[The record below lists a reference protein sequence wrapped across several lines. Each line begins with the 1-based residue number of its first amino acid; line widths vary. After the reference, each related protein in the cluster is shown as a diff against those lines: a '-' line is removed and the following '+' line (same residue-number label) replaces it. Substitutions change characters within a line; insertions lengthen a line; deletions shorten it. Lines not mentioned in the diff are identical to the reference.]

1 MSGIQSIRE
10 GLSGKTTRVI
20 VVAII
25 ITFIGSVGWAG
36 FFSQGNT
43 NVVAK
48 VGSQEITNADLSF
61 ELSAQQFS
69 LSQRFPDQTI
79 EDEVLLNLSTNVLI
93 GKFAVLDF
101 LEKNELT
108 LTDSY
113 VYKQLAS
120 EDQFLEN
127 GKFSIQRFEAFARSN
142 GFIPSD
148 YLKRVKEDLLINI
161 WRQSLAGSNFI
172 TEAEAKN
179 SLELA
184 EQERDISF
192 IKFPASKFR
201 NSVSFD
207 IEDLQNFY
215 ESNKSSYISPEKAK
229 VSYIYFDA
237 KDLKKD
243 IDISNDD
250 INFEYEEYVSGFDTT
265 IRKSVSHIMLNIN
278 DERNVQQ
285 ATDVLQEV
293 KQRLNNGEKFSDL
306 VLEISEDEGTKNLNG
321 SLGITDGT
329 LLPPEFEQA
338 LSSMKEGEVYGPI
351 DLLSSVHLIKLDELI
366 QPTAETIEQRSAS
379 IKENLITRRS
389 EDNFVSLL
397 DQVSELAFSS
407 GSIDDIS
414 ANFSQELVATD
425 YFSIN
430 AVPELLKQNS
440 IIDFIFNDSVDGNF
454 PEVIEISPLSA
465 VLIQVGDMVEETQL
479 PFDTVKM
486 LVESAYISEESSKS
500 SQAFIEETIEELVAG
515 KALETLSTEESI
527 QLEVYKNL
535 KRDSSLLPVGAVNG
549 VFSMPRSQSGNTYGS
564 SIAQNGDYLIYRLD
578 SVRQGSN
585 ALNAEDMEG
594 IKNFLNQQ
602 KGISEITELQT
613 VIQRGLS
620 VEQYN

>member
-207 IEDLQNFY
+207 IEDLRNFY

-285 ATDVLQEV
+285 ASDVLQEA

-479 PFDTVKM
+479 PFDVVKM

-585 ALNAEDMEG
+585 ALNAEDMKG

>member
-48 VGSQEITNADLSF
+48 VGSQQITNADLSF
-61 ELSAQQFS
+61 ELSSQQFS

-101 LEKNELT
+101 LEKNDLT

-192 IKFPASKFR
+192 IKFPSSKFR
-201 NSVSFD
+201 DAVSFD

-215 ESNKSSYISPEKAK
+215 ETNKSSYISPEKAK
-229 VSYIYFDA
+229 ISYIYFDA
-237 KDLKKD
+237 KDLRD
-243 IDISNDD
+243 DVDISDED
-250 INFEYEEYVSGFDTT
+250 ISLEYDEYIGGFDTT
-265 IRKSVSHIMLNIN
+265 TRKSVSHIMLNVN
-278 DERNVQQ
+278 DERNAQQ
-285 ATDVLQEV
+285 ANDALQEV
-293 KQRLNNGEKFSDL
+293 TQRLNNGEKFLDL

-366 QPTAETIEQRSAS
+366 QPTAETIEQRTVS

-389 EDNFVSLL
+389 EDSFVNLL

-407 GSIDDIS
+407 GSIEDI
-414 ANFSQELVATD
+414 APNFSQELVVTE
-425 YFSIN
+425 YFRIN
-430 AVPELLKQNS
+430 AVPEILNQNS
-440 IIDFIFNDSVDGNF
+440 IIDFIFNDSMEGNF

-465 VLIQVGDMVEETQL
+465 VLIQVGDMVEENQL
-479 PFDTVKM
+479 SFDTVKM
-486 LVESAYISEESSKS
+486 LVESAYISEESSRS
-500 SQAFIEETIEELVAG
+500 SQVFIEETIEELVAG
-515 KALETLSTEESI
+515 KALETLSSEESI

-613 VIQRGLS
+613 VIQRGLT

>member
-207 IEDLQNFY
+207 IEDLRNFY

-285 ATDVLQEV
+285 ASDVLQEA

-440 IIDFIFNDSVDGNF
+440 IIDFIFNDSIDGNF

-479 PFDTVKM
+479 PFDVVKM

>member
-113 VYKQLAS
+113 VYKQLSS

-207 IEDLQNFY
+207 IEDLRNFY

-285 ATDVLQEV
+285 ATDILQEV

-430 AVPELLKQNS
+430 SVPELLKQNS
-440 IIDFIFNDSVDGNF
+440 IIDFIFNDSIDGNF

-585 ALNAEDMEG
+585 ALNAEDMKG

>member
-48 VGSQEITNADLSF
+48 VGSQQITNADLSF
-61 ELSAQQFS
+61 ELSSQQFS

-101 LEKNELT
+101 LEKNDLT

-192 IKFPASKFR
+192 IKFPSSKFR
-201 NSVSFD
+201 DAVSFD

-215 ESNKSSYISPEKAK
+215 ETNKSSYISPEKAK

-237 KDLKKD
+237 KDLRD
-243 IDISNDD
+243 DVDISDED
-250 INFEYEEYVSGFDTT
+250 ISLEYDEYISGFDTT
-265 IRKSVSHIMLNIN
+265 TRKSVSHIMLNIN
-278 DERNVQQ
+278 DERNAQQ
-285 ATDVLQEV
+285 AKDALQEV
-293 KQRLNNGEKFSDL
+293 MQRLNNGEKFLDL

-366 QPTAETIEQRSAS
+366 QPTAETIEQRSVS

-389 EDNFVSLL
+389 EDSFVNLL

-407 GSIDDIS
+407 GSIADI
-414 ANFSQELVATD
+414 APNFSQELVATE

-430 AVPELLKQNS
+430 AVPELLNQNS
-440 IIDFIFNDSVDGNF
+440 IIDFIFNDSMEGNF

-465 VLIQVGDMVEETQL
+465 VLIQVGDMVEENQL
-479 PFDTVKM
+479 SFDTVKM
-486 LVESAYISEESSKS
+486 LVESAYISEESSRS

-515 KALETLSTEESI
+515 KALETLSSEESI

-585 ALNAEDMEG
+585 ASNAEDMEG

-613 VIQRGLS
+613 VIQRGLT

>member
-184 EQERDISF
+184 EQERNISF

-207 IEDLQNFY
+207 IEDLRNFY

-285 ATDVLQEV
+285 ATDILQEV

-366 QPTAETIEQRSAS
+366 QPIVETIEQRSAS

>member
-1 MSGIQSIRE
+1 M
-10 GLSGKTTRVI
+10 
-20 VVAII
+20 
-25 ITFIGSVGWAG
+25 GWAG

-79 EDEVLLNLSTNVLI
+79 EDEVILNLSTNVLI

-113 VYKQLAS
+113 VYKQLSS

-207 IEDLQNFY
+207 IEDLRNFY

-237 KDLKKD
+237 KDLKKV
-243 IDISNDD
+243 IDVSNDD

-479 PFDTVKM
+479 PFDVVKM

-594 IKNFLNQQ
+594 IKDFLNQQ

>member
-237 KDLKKD
+237 KDLRDD
-243 IDISNDD
+243 IDISDED
-250 INFEYEEYVSGFDTT
+250 ISLEYDEYISGFDITT
-265 IRKSVSHIMLNIN
+265 RKSVSHIMLNIN

-285 ATDVLQEV
+285 ASDVLQEV
-293 KQRLNNGEKFSDL
+293 KQRLNKGEKFSDL

-329 LLPPEFEQA
+329 LLPPEFEEA

-366 QPTAETIEQRSAS
+366 QPIAETIEQRSAS
-379 IKENLITRRS
+379 IKENLISRRS

-407 GSIDDIS
+407 GSIADI
-414 ANFSQELVATD
+414 APNFSQELVTSD

-430 AVPELLKQNS
+430 AVPELLNQNS
-440 IIDFIFNDSVDGNF
+440 IIDFIFNDSMEGNF

-465 VLIQVGDMVEETQL
+465 VLIQVGDMVEENQL
-479 PFDTVKM
+479 SFDTVKM
-486 LVESAYISEESSKS
+486 LVESAYISEESSRS

-564 SIAQNGDYLIYRLD
+564 AIAQNGDYLIYRLA

-585 ALNAEDMEG
+585 VLKAEDMEG
-594 IKNFLNQQ
+594 IKNFLTQQ

-613 VIQRGLS
+613 VIQRGLT

>member
-207 IEDLQNFY
+207 IEDLRNFY

-265 IRKSVSHIMLNIN
+265 IRKSVSHIMLNTN
-278 DERNVQQ
+278 EERNVQQ
-285 ATDVLQEV
+285 ASDVLQEA

-440 IIDFIFNDSVDGNF
+440 IIDFIFNDSIDGNF

-479 PFDTVKM
+479 PFDVVKM

-585 ALNAEDMEG
+585 ILSKEDMEG

-613 VIQRGLS
+613 VIQRGLT

>member
-127 GKFSIQRFEAFARSN
+127 DKFSIQRFEAFARSN

-207 IEDLQNFY
+207 IEDLRNFY

-237 KDLKKD
+237 KDLKKV
-243 IDISNDD
+243 IDVSNDD

-285 ATDVLQEV
+285 ATDILQEV

-321 SLGITDGT
+321 SLGVTDGT

-366 QPTAETIEQRSAS
+366 QPIVETIEQRSAS

-430 AVPELLKQNS
+430 SVPELLKQNS
-440 IIDFIFNDSVDGNF
+440 IIDFIFNDSIDGNF

-479 PFDTVKM
+479 PFDVVMM

-515 KALETLSTEESI
+515 KALETLSSEESI

-594 IKNFLNQQ
+594 IKDFLNQQ

>member
-127 GKFSIQRFEAFARSN
+127 DKFSIQRFEAFARSN

-207 IEDLQNFY
+207 IEDLRNFY

-321 SLGITDGT
+321 SLGIADGT

-389 EDNFVSLL
+389 EDDFVSLL

-479 PFDTVKM
+479 PFDVVKM

-594 IKNFLNQQ
+594 IKDFLNQQ

>member
-113 VYKQLAS
+113 VYKQLSS

-207 IEDLQNFY
+207 IEDLRNFY

-285 ATDVLQEV
+285 ASDILQEA
-293 KQRLNNGEKFSDL
+293 KQRLNNGEKFLDL

-479 PFDTVKM
+479 PFDAVKM

-613 VIQRGLS
+613 VIQRGLT

>member
-79 EDEVLLNLSTNVLI
+79 EDEVILNLSTNVLI

-113 VYKQLAS
+113 VYKQLSS

-207 IEDLQNFY
+207 IENLQNFY

-285 ATDVLQEV
+285 ATDILQEV

-366 QPTAETIEQRSAS
+366 QPLLETIEQRSAS

-479 PFDTVKM
+479 PFDVVKM

-594 IKNFLNQQ
+594 IKDFLNQQ

>member
-48 VGSQEITNADLSF
+48 VGSQQITNADLSF
-61 ELSAQQFS
+61 ELSSQQFS

-101 LEKNELT
+101 LEKNDLT

-192 IKFPASKFR
+192 IKFPSSKFR
-201 NSVSFD
+201 DAVSFD

-215 ESNKSSYISPEKAK
+215 ETNKSSYISPEKAK

-237 KDLKKD
+237 KDLRD
-243 IDISNDD
+243 DVDISDED
-250 INFEYEEYVSGFDTT
+250 ISLEYDEYISGFDTT
-265 IRKSVSHIMLNIN
+265 TRKSVSHIMLNVN
-278 DERNVQQ
+278 DERNAQQ
-285 ATDVLQEV
+285 ANDALQEV
-293 KQRLNNGEKFSDL
+293 TQRLNNGEKFLDL

-366 QPTAETIEQRSAS
+366 QPTAETIEQRSVS

-389 EDNFVSLL
+389 EDSFVNLL

-407 GSIDDIS
+407 GSIADI
-414 ANFSQELVATD
+414 APNFSQELVATE

-430 AVPELLKQNS
+430 AVPELLNQNS
-440 IIDFIFNDSVDGNF
+440 IIDFIFNDSMEGNF

-465 VLIQVGDMVEETQL
+465 VLIQVGDMVEENQL
-479 PFDTVKM
+479 SFDTVKM
-486 LVESAYISEESSKS
+486 LVESAYISEESSRS
-500 SQAFIEETIEELVAG
+500 SQVFIEETIEELVAG
-515 KALETLSTEESI
+515 KALETLSSEESI

-613 VIQRGLS
+613 VIQRGLT

>member
-48 VGSQEITNADLSF
+48 VGSQQITNADLSF

-101 LEKNELT
+101 LEKNDLT

-192 IKFPASKFR
+192 IKFPSSKFR
-201 NSVSFD
+201 DAVSFD

-215 ESNKSSYISPEKAK
+215 ENNKSSYISPEKAK

-237 KDLKKD
+237 KDLRD
-243 IDISNDD
+243 DVDISDED
-250 INFEYEEYVSGFDTT
+250 ISLEYDEYISGFDTT
-265 IRKSVSHIMLNIN
+265 TRKSVSHIMLNIN
-278 DERNVQQ
+278 DERNAQQ
-285 ATDVLQEV
+285 AKDALQEV
-293 KQRLNNGEKFSDL
+293 MQRLNNGEKFLDL
-306 VLEISEDEGTKNLNG
+306 VLEITEDEGTKNLNG

-366 QPTAETIEQRSAS
+366 QPTAETIEQRSVS

-389 EDNFVSLL
+389 EDSFVNLL

-407 GSIDDIS
+407 GSIADI
-414 ANFSQELVATD
+414 APNFSQELVATE

-430 AVPELLKQNS
+430 AVPELINQNS
-440 IIDFIFNDSVDGNF
+440 IIDFIFNDSMEGNF

-465 VLIQVGDMVEETQL
+465 VLIQVGDMVEENQL
-479 PFDTVKM
+479 SFDTVKM
-486 LVESAYISEESSKS
+486 LVESAYISEESSRS
-500 SQAFIEETIEELVAG
+500 SQVFIEETIEELVAG
-515 KALETLSTEESI
+515 KALETLSSEESI

-613 VIQRGLS
+613 VIQRGLT

>member
-1 MSGIQSIRE
+1 
-10 GLSGKTTRVI
+10 
-20 VVAII
+20 
-25 ITFIGSVGWAG
+25 
-36 FFSQGNT
+36 
-43 NVVAK
+43 
-48 VGSQEITNADLSF
+48 
-61 ELSAQQFS
+61 
-69 LSQRFPDQTI
+69 
-79 EDEVLLNLSTNVLI
+79 VLI

-101 LEKNELT
+101 LEKNDLT

-192 IKFPASKFR
+192 IKFPSSKFR
-201 NSVSFD
+201 DAVSFD

-215 ESNKSSYISPEKAK
+215 ETNKSSYISPEKAK

-237 KDLKKD
+237 KDLRDD
-243 IDISNDD
+243 IDISDED
-250 INFEYEEYVSGFDTT
+250 ISLEYDEYISGFDTT
-265 IRKSVSHIMLNIN
+265 TRKSVSHIMLNVN
-278 DERNVQQ
+278 DERNAQQ
-285 ATDVLQEV
+285 ANDALQEV
-293 KQRLNNGEKFSDL
+293 TQRLNNGEKFLDL

-366 QPTAETIEQRSAS
+366 QPTAETIEQRSVS
-379 IKENLITRRS
+379 IKETLITRRS
-389 EDNFVSLL
+389 EDSFVNLL

-407 GSIDDIS
+407 GSIADI
-414 ANFSQELVATD
+414 APNFSQELVATE

-430 AVPELLKQNS
+430 AVPELLNQNS
-440 IIDFIFNDSVDGNF
+440 IIDFIFNDSMEGNF

-465 VLIQVGDMVEETQL
+465 VLIQVGDMVEENQL
-479 PFDTVKM
+479 SFDTVKM
-486 LVESAYISEESSKS
+486 LVESAYISEESSRS
-500 SQAFIEETIEELVAG
+500 SQVFIEETIEELVAG
-515 KALETLSTEESI
+515 KALETLSSEESI

-585 ALNAEDMEG
+585 ILSKEDMEG

-613 VIQRGLS
+613 VIQRGLT

>member
-48 VGSQEITNADLSF
+48 VGSQQITNADLSF
-61 ELSAQQFS
+61 ELSSQQFS

-101 LEKNELT
+101 LEKNDLT

-192 IKFPASKFR
+192 IKFPSSKFR
-201 NSVSFD
+201 DAVSFD

-215 ESNKSSYISPEKAK
+215 ENNKSSYISPEKAK

-237 KDLKKD
+237 KDLRD
-243 IDISNDD
+243 DVDISDED
-250 INFEYEEYVSGFDTT
+250 ISLEYDEYISGFDTT
-265 IRKSVSHIMLNIN
+265 TRKSVSHIMLNVN
-278 DERNVQQ
+278 DERNAQQ
-285 ATDVLQEV
+285 ANDALQEV
-293 KQRLNNGEKFSDL
+293 TQRLNNGEKFLDL

-366 QPTAETIEQRSAS
+366 QPTAETIEQRSVS

-389 EDNFVSLL
+389 EDSFVNLL

-407 GSIDDIS
+407 GSIADI
-414 ANFSQELVATD
+414 APNFSQELVATE

-430 AVPELLKQNS
+430 AVPELLNQNS
-440 IIDFIFNDSVDGNF
+440 IIDFIFNDSMEGNF

-465 VLIQVGDMVEETQL
+465 VLIQVGDMVEENQL
-479 PFDTVKM
+479 SFDTVKM
-486 LVESAYISEESSKS
+486 LVESAYISEESSRS
-500 SQAFIEETIEELVAG
+500 SQVFIEETIEELVTG
-515 KALETLSTEESI
+515 KALETLSSEESI

-613 VIQRGLS
+613 VIQRGLT

>member
-48 VGSQEITNADLSF
+48 VGSQQITNADLSF
-61 ELSAQQFS
+61 ELSSQQFS

-101 LEKNELT
+101 LEKNDLT

-192 IKFPASKFR
+192 IKFPSSKFR
-201 NSVSFD
+201 DAVSFD
-207 IEDLQNFY
+207 IEDLKNFY
-215 ESNKSSYISPEKAK
+215 ETNKSSYISPEKAK

-237 KDLKKD
+237 KDLRD
-243 IDISNDD
+243 DVDISDED
-250 INFEYEEYVSGFDTT
+250 ISLEYDEYISGFDTT
-265 IRKSVSHIMLNIN
+265 TRKSVSHIMLNVN
-278 DERNVQQ
+278 DERNAQQ
-285 ATDVLQEV
+285 ANDALQEV
-293 KQRLNNGEKFSDL
+293 TQRLNNGEKFLDL

-366 QPTAETIEQRSAS
+366 QPTAETIEQRSVS

-389 EDNFVSLL
+389 EDSFVNLL

-407 GSIDDIS
+407 GSIADI
-414 ANFSQELVATD
+414 APNFSQELVATE

-430 AVPELLKQNS
+430 AVPELLNQNS
-440 IIDFIFNDSVDGNF
+440 IIDFIFNDSMEGNF

-465 VLIQVGDMVEETQL
+465 VLIQVGDMVEENQL
-479 PFDTVKM
+479 SFDTVKM
-486 LVESAYISEESSKS
+486 LVESAYISEESTRS
-500 SQAFIEETIEELVAG
+500 SQAFIEETIEELVTG
-515 KALETLSTEESI
+515 KALETLSSEESI

-594 IKNFLNQQ
+594 IKNFLTQQ

-613 VIQRGLS
+613 VIQRGLT

>member
-48 VGSQEITNADLSF
+48 VGSLEITNADLSF

-120 EDQFLEN
+120 EDQFSEN

-172 TEAEAKN
+172 TETEAKS

-192 IKFPASKFR
+192 IKFPSSKFR
-201 NSVSFD
+201 DAVSFD

-215 ESNKSSYISPEKAK
+215 ETNKSSYISPEKAK

-237 KDLKKD
+237 KDLRD
-243 IDISNDD
+243 DVDISDED
-250 INFEYEEYVSGFDTT
+250 ISLEYDEYISGFDTT
-265 IRKSVSHIMLNIN
+265 TRKSVSHIMLNVN

-285 ATDVLQEV
+285 ANDALQEV
-293 KQRLNNGEKFSDL
+293 TQRLNNGEKFLDL

-366 QPTAETIEQRSAS
+366 QPTAETIEQRTVS

-389 EDNFVSLL
+389 EDSFVNLL

-407 GSIDDIS
+407 GSIADI
-414 ANFSQELVATD
+414 APNFSQELVATE

-430 AVPELLKQNS
+430 AVPELLNQNS
-440 IIDFIFNDSVDGNF
+440 IIDFIFNDSMEGNF

-465 VLIQVGDMVEETQL
+465 VLIQVGDMVEENQL
-479 PFDTVKM
+479 SFDTVKM
-486 LVESAYISEESSKS
+486 LVESAYISEQSSRS

-515 KALETLSTEESI
+515 KALETLSSEESI

-613 VIQRGLS
+613 VIQRGLT

>member
-48 VGSQEITNADLSF
+48 VGSQQITNADLSF

-101 LEKNELT
+101 LEKNDLT

-192 IKFPASKFR
+192 IKFPSSKFR
-201 NSVSFD
+201 DAVSFD

-215 ESNKSSYISPEKAK
+215 ENNKSSYISPEKAK

-237 KDLKKD
+237 KDLRD
-243 IDISNDD
+243 DVDISEED
-250 INFEYEEYVSGFDTT
+250 ISLEYDEYISGFDTT
-265 IRKSVSHIMLNIN
+265 TRKSVSHIMLNVN
-278 DERNVQQ
+278 DERNAQQ
-285 ATDVLQEV
+285 ANDALQEV
-293 KQRLNNGEKFSDL
+293 TQRLNNGEKFLDL

-366 QPTAETIEQRSAS
+366 QPTAETIEQRSVS

-389 EDNFVSLL
+389 EDSFVNLL

-407 GSIDDIS
+407 GSIADI
-414 ANFSQELVATD
+414 APNFSQELVATE

-430 AVPELLKQNS
+430 AVPELLNQNS
-440 IIDFIFNDSVDGNF
+440 MEGNF

-465 VLIQVGDMVEETQL
+465 VLIQVGDMVEENQL
-479 PFDTVKM
+479 SFDTVKM
-486 LVESAYISEESSKS
+486 LVESAYISEESSRS
-500 SQAFIEETIEELVAG
+500 SQVFIEETIEELVAG
-515 KALETLSTEESI
+515 KALETLSSEESI

-613 VIQRGLS
+613 VIQRGLT

>member
-113 VYKQLAS
+113 VYKQLSS

-285 ATDVLQEV
+285 ASDVLQEA

-479 PFDTVKM
+479 PFDVVKM

>member
-113 VYKQLAS
+113 VYKQLSS

-265 IRKSVSHIMLNIN
+265 IRKSVSHIMLNTN
-278 DERNVQQ
+278 EERNVQQ
-285 ATDVLQEV
+285 ASDVLQEA

-321 SLGITDGT
+321 SLGVTDGT

-366 QPTAETIEQRSAS
+366 QPIVETIEQRSAS

-479 PFDTVKM
+479 PFDVVKM

>member
-237 KDLKKD
+237 KDLRDD
-243 IDISNDD
+243 IDISDED
-250 INFEYEEYVSGFDTT
+250 ISLEYDEYISGFDITT
-265 IRKSVSHIMLNIN
+265 RKSVSHIMLNIN

-285 ATDVLQEV
+285 ANDALQEV
-293 KQRLNNGEKFSDL
+293 TQRLNNGEKFSDL

-329 LLPPEFEQA
+329 LLPPEFEEA

-351 DLLSSVHLIKLDELI
+351 DLLSSVHLVKLDELI
-366 QPTAETIEQRSAS
+366 QPIAETIEQRSVS

-407 GSIDDIS
+407 GSIADI
-414 ANFSQELVATD
+414 APNFSQELVTSD

-430 AVPELLKQNS
+430 AVPELLNQNS
-440 IIDFIFNDSVDGNF
+440 IIDFIFNDSMDGNF

-479 PFDTVKM
+479 TFDTVKM
-486 LVESAYISEESSKS
+486 LVESAYISEESSRS

-515 KALETLSTEESI
+515 KALETLSSDESI

-564 SIAQNGDYLIYRLD
+564 AIAQNGDYLIYRLD

-613 VIQRGLS
+613 VIQRGLT

>member
-48 VGSQEITNADLSF
+48 VGSQQITNADLSF
-61 ELSAQQFS
+61 ELSSQQFS

-101 LEKNELT
+101 LEKNDLT

-192 IKFPASKFR
+192 IKFPSSKFR
-201 NSVSFD
+201 DAVSFD

-215 ESNKSSYISPEKAK
+215 ETNKSSYISPEKAK

-237 KDLKKD
+237 KDLRD
-243 IDISNDD
+243 DVDISDED
-250 INFEYEEYVSGFDTT
+250 ISLEYDEYISGFDTT
-265 IRKSVSHIMLNIN
+265 TRKSVSHIMLNIN
-278 DERNVQQ
+278 DERNAQQ
-285 ATDVLQEV
+285 AKDALQEV
-293 KQRLNNGEKFSDL
+293 MQRLNNGEKFLDL

-366 QPTAETIEQRSAS
+366 QPTAETIEQRTVS

-389 EDNFVSLL
+389 EDSFVNLL

-407 GSIDDIS
+407 GSIADI
-414 ANFSQELVATD
+414 APNFSQELVATE

-430 AVPELLKQNS
+430 AVPELLNQNS
-440 IIDFIFNDSVDGNF
+440 IIDFIFNDSMEGNF

-465 VLIQVGDMVEETQL
+465 VLIQVGDMVEENQL
-479 PFDTVKM
+479 SFDTVKM
-486 LVESAYISEESSKS
+486 LVESAYISEESSRS
-500 SQAFIEETIEELVAG
+500 SQVFIEETIEELVAG
-515 KALETLSTEESI
+515 KALETLSSEESI

-613 VIQRGLS
+613 VIQRGLT

>member
-285 ATDVLQEV
+285 ASDVLQEA

-479 PFDTVKM
+479 PFDVVKM

-585 ALNAEDMEG
+585 ALNAEDMKG

>member
-285 ATDVLQEV
+285 ASDVLQEA

-479 PFDTVKM
+479 PFDVVKM

-585 ALNAEDMEG
+585 VLKAEDMEG
-594 IKNFLNQQ
+594 IKNFLTQQ

-613 VIQRGLS
+613 VIQRGLT

>member
-265 IRKSVSHIMLNIN
+265 IRKSVSHIMLNTN
-278 DERNVQQ
+278 EERNVQQ
-285 ATDVLQEV
+285 ASDVLQEA

-366 QPTAETIEQRSAS
+366 QPIAETIEQRSAS

-479 PFDTVKM
+479 PFDVVKM

>member
-79 EDEVLLNLSTNVLI
+79 EDEVILNLSTNVLI

-113 VYKQLAS
+113 VYKQLSS

-207 IEDLQNFY
+207 IEDLRNFY

-285 ATDVLQEV
+285 ASDVLQEA

-479 PFDTVKM
+479 PFDVVKM

-594 IKNFLNQQ
+594 IKDFLNQQ

>member
-207 IEDLQNFY
+207 IEDLRNFY

-479 PFDTVKM
+479 PFDVVKM

>member
-243 IDISNDD
+243 IDISNED

-285 ATDVLQEV
+285 ATDILQEV

-321 SLGITDGT
+321 SLGVTDGT

-479 PFDTVKM
+479 PFDVVKM

-594 IKNFLNQQ
+594 IKDFLNQQ

>member
-79 EDEVLLNLSTNVLI
+79 EDEVILNLSTNVLI

-113 VYKQLAS
+113 VYKQLSS

-237 KDLKKD
+237 KDLKKV
-243 IDISNDD
+243 IDVSNDD

-389 EDNFVSLL
+389 EDDFVSLL

-479 PFDTVKM
+479 PFDVVMM

-585 ALNAEDMEG
+585 ALNAEDMKG

>member
-79 EDEVLLNLSTNVLI
+79 EDEVILNLSTNVLI

-237 KDLKKD
+237 KDLKKV
-243 IDISNDD
+243 IDVSNDD

-285 ATDVLQEV
+285 ATDILQEV

-389 EDNFVSLL
+389 EDDFVSLL

-479 PFDTVKM
+479 PFDVVKM

-594 IKNFLNQQ
+594 IKDFLNQQ

>member
-127 GKFSIQRFEAFARSN
+127 DKFSIQRFEAFARSN

-207 IEDLQNFY
+207 IEDLRNFY

-479 PFDTVKM
+479 PFDVVKM

-585 ALNAEDMEG
+585 ALNAEDMKG

>member
-285 ATDVLQEV
+285 ASDVLQEA

-440 IIDFIFNDSVDGNF
+440 IIDFIFNDSIDGNF

-479 PFDTVKM
+479 PFDAVKM

>member
-1 MSGIQSIRE
+1 MSGIQSIRD
-10 GLSGKTTRVI
+10 GLSGNTTRVI

-48 VGSQEITNADLSF
+48 VGTQEITTADLSF

-120 EDQFLEN
+120 EDQFSEN

-161 WRQSLAGSNFI
+161 WRQSLAGSSFI

-192 IKFPASKFR
+192 IRLPSSKFR
-201 NSVSFD
+201 NAVSFV
-207 IEDLQNFY
+207 IEDLENFY
-215 ESNKSSYISPEKAK
+215 EINKNSYISPEKAK

-237 KDLKKD
+237 KDLRD
-243 IDISNDD
+243 DISISNED
-250 INFEYEEYVSGFDTT
+250 INFEYEEYISGFDTT
-265 IRKSVSHIMLNIN
+265 TRKSVSHIMLNIN
-278 DERNVQQ
+278 DERNTQQ
-285 ATDVLQEV
+285 ASEALQV
-293 KQRLNNGEKFSDL
+293 VNQRLNDGEKFSDL
-306 VLEISEDEGTKNLNG
+306 VLEISEDEGTRNLNG

-329 LLPPEFEQA
+329 LLPPEFEEA
-338 LSSMKEGEVYGPI
+338 LSSMKEGEVFGPI

-366 QPTAETIEQRSAS
+366 QPIAETIEKRSAI
-379 IKENLITRRS
+379 IKENLISRRS
-389 EDNFVSLL
+389 EDIFVSLL

-407 GSIDDIS
+407 GSIADI
-414 ANFSQELVATD
+414 APNFSQELVATD

-430 AVPELLKQNS
+430 AVPELINQNS
-440 IIDFIFNDSVDGNF
+440 IIDFIFNDSMDGNF
-454 PEVIEISPLSA
+454 PEVIELSPLSA
-465 VLIQVGDMVEETQL
+465 VLIQVGDKVEETQL
-479 PFDTVKM
+479 PFDAVQM

-500 SQAFIEETIEELVAG
+500 SQAFIEETIEELISG
-515 KALETLSTEESI
+515 KALETLSAEESI

-535 KRDSSLLPVGAVNG
+535 KRDSSLLPLGAVNG

-585 ALNAEDMEG
+585 ILSKEDMEG
-594 IKNFLNQQ
+594 IKSFLNQQ

-613 VIQRGLS
+613 VIQRGLT

>member
-207 IEDLQNFY
+207 IEDLRNFY

-285 ATDVLQEV
+285 ASDVLQEA

-479 PFDTVKM
+479 PFDAVKM

>member
-1 MSGIQSIRE
+1 MSGIQSIRD
-10 GLSGKTTRVI
+10 GLSGNTTRVI

-48 VGSQEITNADLSF
+48 VGSQEITTADLSF

-113 VYKQLAS
+113 VYKQLSS

-207 IEDLQNFY
+207 IENLQNFY
-215 ESNKSSYISPEKAK
+215 ESNKSFYISPEKAK

-265 IRKSVSHIMLNIN
+265 IRKSVSHIMLNII

-321 SLGITDGT
+321 SLGVTDGT

-351 DLLSSVHLIKLDELI
+351 DLLSSVHLIKFDELI

-389 EDNFVSLL
+389 EDSFVNLL

-430 AVPELLKQNS
+430 SVPELLKQNS

-479 PFDTVKM
+479 PFDVVKM

-594 IKNFLNQQ
+594 IKDFLNQQ